1 MAGPTLPDIDD
12 IMSKI
17 RKMNGEMNSPY
28 NDGYVSWGIKQDLYI
43 LKFFVDKVVADAP
56 TFVGEDEWLQDRE
69 QEVIMEIL
77 KK

>member
-1 MAGPTLPDIDD
+1 MGGPILPDIDD

-17 RKMNGEMNSPY
+17 RKMNIEMSSPY

-43 LKFFVDKVVADAP
+43 LKFFLDKVVADAP